1 MELKLAKKELKGRSK
16 TISLEKIEEIL
27 KKEKSKIFY
36 FDQDNAHKDLVALV
50 DHFEEEGYSVYLR
63 EVRYGLDEED
73 FLYEVHIL

>member
-1 MELKLAKKELKGRSK
+1 MELKLAKKELKGKSR

-27 KKEKSKIFY
+27 KKEKEKIFY
-36 FDQDNAHKDLVALV
+36 FDHDNSHKDLVALV
-50 DHFEEEGYSVYLR
+50 DHFENEGYSVYLK